1 MAKYNSLHPEK
12 PWVLAHLSDLHLAR
26 TAGLRLRDLCG
37 KRFLGWLRWHLKR
50 RFRQDERLLTTLGR
64 DLQQTAPDH
73 IAITGDLCHLS
84 LTAEFAAARAWL
96 ERLED
101 PARCS
106 LVLGNHDQYVATAQE
121 HNWGLF
127 LPWLKGDTPLADAYY
142 PAQLDALFPLVQQRG
157 RMVLI
162 SLNTARPSAPHLA
175 SGAIG
180 AAQLERLRQ
189 IFIKLQGQPL
199 FRIVLL
205 HHPPVQGLLSRR
217 RGLADGAELRALLR
231 QCGAELIL
239 RCHSHHRFIASL
251 PGPCDPIPVVGAP
264 SITSIESRPEKR
276 SRYFLITIQADNDLQ
291 PDDSGS
297 SGWQIRLKSRLLA
310 PDGQGFIDDPE
321 ERMFRVAAP
330 AGRPARTACA
340 GG

>member
-1 MAKYNSLHPEK
+1 
-12 PWVLAHLSDLHLAR
+12 
-26 TAGLRLRDLCG
+26 
-37 KRFLGWLRWHLKR
+37 
-50 RFRQDERLLTTLGR
+50 
-64 DLQQTAPDH
+64 
-73 IAITGDLCHLS
+73 
-84 LTAEFAAARAWL
+84 
-96 ERLED
+96 
-101 PARCS
+101 
-106 LVLGNHDQYVATAQE
+106 
-121 HNWGLF
+121 
-127 LPWLKGDTPLADAYY
+127 
-142 PAQLDALFPLVQQRG
+142 
-157 RMVLI
+157 MVLI

-231 QCGAELIL
+231 QYGAELIL
-239 RCHSHHRFIASL
+239 CGHSHHCFIASL
-251 PGPCDPIPVVGAP
+251 PGPCGPIPVVGAP